1 MESYRILLCDDDKA
15 ILDVLKLYL
24 HDESYRIFEAYDGV
38 EALEILKRETIDL
51 LILDI
56 MMPKLSGLDLIRQI
70 RGHFDRPILIL
81 SARSSLGDRLLAYDI
96 GADDYITK
104 PFEPLE
110 VVAKVRSR
118 LRGRTVVQS
127 ELRLGEITLHLDS
140 CTLTVDAQAHDLSRV
155 EFQVLRLLMQ
165 NPGRVFAKSQI
176 YRAGWDAE
184 YFHDDNSIHVII
196 NRLRAKVG
204 ARRIQTIRGLGYR
217 FVKDAG
223 KNE

>member
-1 MESYRILLCDDDKA
+1 MADYGILLCDDEESIIDM
-15 ILDVLKLYL
+15 LKLYL
-24 HDESYRIFEAYDGV
+24 HDPAWRIYEASDGL
-38 EALEILKRETIDL
+38 EALEILDREAIDL
-51 LILDI
+51 LLLDI
-56 MMPKLSGLDLIRQI
+56 MMPRLNGLDLIRKI
-70 RGHFDRPILIL
+70 RDRFDRPILIM
-81 SARSSLGDRLLAYDI
+81 SARSTLSDRLLAYDI
-96 GADDYITK
+96 GADDYIAK

-118 LRGRTVVQS
+118 LRASAAAGSTISV
-127 ELRLGEITLHLDS
+127 GGITLDLDS
-140 CTLTVDAQAHDLSRV
+140 CTLAVDGDTYDLSRV

-223 KNE
+223 KSA